1 MNPRVWKGELLRWYL
16 KRAKHPLKDYL
27 VGHYWSWFSK
37 ARVWVKYDG
46 DSAISVS
53 LGDYIQERI
62 FFEDYYERPL
72 ILWLKQHLGASDVF
86 WDVGANIGAVT
97 LVAARLCDRVVAFEP
112 NPRTASLLR
121 RNLRTNGIGNV
132 TVVEA
137 ALCDR
142 SGTAVLH
149 EGPPN
154 NSGMSSI
161 VTSRATGANGTRVA
175 LERADDVVAQD
186 PSRHPTVIKLDV
198 EGGEHLVLRGAPQLL
213 SSNRVRAI
221 VFENARD
228 ARGQPVDSTV
238 IDCLR
243 PAGFLIHEL
252 GPSVPDAP
260 DGLSNFIAE
269 RTSADSAAR

>member
-1 MNPRVWKGELLRWYL
+1 VHPRVWKGELLRWYL

-27 VGHYWSWFSK
+27 VGHYWSWFSNT
-37 ARVWVKYDG
+37 RVWVKYDG

-62 FFEDYYERPL
+62 FFDDYYERPL
-72 ILWLKQHLGASDVF
+72 ILWLKEHLRPSDVF

-97 LVAARLCDRVVAFEP
+97 LVAARLCGRVVAFEP
-112 NPRTASLLR
+112 NPHTAALLR
-121 RNLRTNGIGNV
+121 RNLETNRIGNV

-142 SGTAVLH
+142 SGIAALH
-149 EGPPN
+149 EGPRN

-161 VTSRATGANGTRVA
+161 VARGARENGTPVA
-175 LERADDVVAQD
+175 VERADDVVAQD
-186 PSRHPTVIKLDV
+186 PSRHPTVVKLDV
-198 EGGEHLVLRGAPQLL
+198 EGGEHLVLRGARQLL
-213 SSNRVRAI
+213 SSTRVRAI

-228 ARGQPVDSTV
+228 ARGQAADSSV

-243 PAGFLIHEL
+243 AAGFRIHEL
-252 GPSVPDAP
+252 GPSVPEAP
-260 DGLSNFIAE
+260 DDLSNFIAA
-269 RTSADSAAR
+269 RTSDTATR